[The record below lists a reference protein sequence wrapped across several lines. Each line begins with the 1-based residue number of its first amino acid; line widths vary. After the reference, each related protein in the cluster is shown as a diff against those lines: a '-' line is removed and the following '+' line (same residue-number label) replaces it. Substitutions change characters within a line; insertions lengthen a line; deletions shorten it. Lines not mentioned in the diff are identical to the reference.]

1 MTPPFVQHLTFG
13 TTAGWDCAGS
23 LEFAMNLD
31 LILAGAILVV
41 HLLFI
46 LWVILG
52 WLVTRRRLVWRWL
65 HIACV
70 LYGILIEVSGLSC
83 PLTLLEVMLEDRGGM
98 VPYHEPFVLHYLEAV
113 VYPNIPL
120 HTLVA
125 GAVAV
130 CVGVMGVYVRRYRH
144 RDGAG
149 W

>member
-1 MTPPFVQHLTFG
+1 
-13 TTAGWDCAGS
+13 
-23 LEFAMNLD
+23 MNLD
-31 LILAGAILVV
+31 LILAGVVLVI

-52 WLVTRRRLVWRWL
+52 WLLTRRRPVWRWL

-83 PLTLLEVMLEDRGGM
+83 PLTLLEAMLEERGGM
-98 VPYHEPFVLHYLEAV
+98 VPDREPFMLHYLEAV

-120 HTLVA
+120 HVLVA
-125 GAVAV
+125 GAVAL
-130 CVGVMGVYVRRYRH
+130 CVGILGIYVRRYRR
-144 RDGAG
+144 RDGAK